1 MPEQKTTKKEAKTDT
16 RDDRDDARQETER
29 TERTPLGGQNYK
41 LKAPLR
47 PGYRRYWFNDD
58 IGRTEN
64 ALAAGYKHV
73 EEERKGRGKAP
84 RMKRPA
90 GTNET
95 GGQRYVYLMEI
106 PEEFYQEDQAAKQQP
121 IDEID
126 AAIKGGVVNGAD
138 GQDDGSFYQPGEG
151 SSIKVSN

>member
-1 MPEQKTTKKEAKTDT
+1 MTGQKTDKKEAKTDT
-16 RDDRDDARQETER
+16 REETER
-29 TERTPLGGQNYK
+29 TERVPLGGQTYK
-41 LKAPLR
+41 LDAPLR

-58 IGRTEN
+58 IGRIES

-73 EEERKGRGKAP
+73 EEKRGKRASKW
-84 RMKRPA
+84 KRPA

-106 PEEFYQEDQAAKQQP
+106 PEEFYQEDQAAKQRP

-126 AAIKGGVVNGAD
+126 AAIQGGVVNGAD
-138 GQDDGSFYQPGEG
+138 GKDEGAFYQPGEG
-151 SSIKVSN
+151 SSIKVTN